1 MTDMLQRAV
10 NDGVISRPLSDSIFT
25 YFEIA
30 EQEGVLLRVLPAALL
45 ALLEVP
51 LAKRLASVNCD
62 YSNHQGIPET
72 QDILPRRLRAQRIMW
87 QEGAV
92 SRLAGMKDSRYKY
105 FFGSRKSEELINWLA
120 ITLIASASSG
130 EATHKELKQARG
142 HSNKLGD
149 AAMQQ
154 VRHNRQPADVWT
166 AAQMDNFSRHP
177 KAMHCFI
184 ACRFGR

>member
-1 MTDMLQRAV
+1 M
-10 NDGVISRPLSDSIFT
+10 
-25 YFEIA
+25 
-30 EQEGVLLRVLPAALL
+30 
-45 ALLEVP
+45 
-51 LAKRLASVNCD
+51 
-62 YSNHQGIPET
+62 
-72 QDILPRRLRAQRIMW
+72 
-87 QEGAV
+87 

-154 VRHNRQPADVWT
+154 VRHNRQPAVVWT

-184 ACRFGR
+184 ACRFGRSCDCCDCCIPDGTHHTLGVCETAQHIHICMFRIMHVHISSSEQVWRRMLHVLAGDGETVGHGRGQVTHRQGRGGLTQLQHSETFSNRLY